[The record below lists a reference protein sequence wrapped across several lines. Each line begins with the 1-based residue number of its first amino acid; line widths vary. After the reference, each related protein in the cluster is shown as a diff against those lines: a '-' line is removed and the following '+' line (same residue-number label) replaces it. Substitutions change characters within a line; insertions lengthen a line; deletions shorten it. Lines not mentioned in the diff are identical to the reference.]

1 LPIGSH
7 FHQTIFAAIPMDKI
21 STKRLDEIIPGFKHS
36 RVMVLGDLMLDH
48 FIWGRVSRI
57 SPEAPVPVVR
67 VHKETQRLGGAANVA
82 HNIRALG
89 AVPVLVG
96 LVGDDE
102 HGRTLLGTIQ
112 DLDIAT
118 DWIVVDPE
126 RMTTMKTRVVAHSQQ
141 VVRADWEDT
150 ADVSG
155 GAFETLIDRVT
166 DQIDG
171 VQALIISDYGKG
183 VITVDVLCQILE
195 LARKREV
202 FVAVD
207 PKESH
212 FDLYRG
218 VSLIT
223 PNQREAGQAYGKPI
237 IDEASLQ
244 EAGRGMLERLE
255 LEALLITRGEEGMT
269 LFESDG
275 SLTHFPTMA
284 RQVYDVTGAG
294 DTVVGSFVVART
306 AGASLR
312 EAALISN
319 HAAGIAVGGV
329 GTTAVTFDELTEDLR
344 RFTED

>member
-1 LPIGSH
+1 MEK
-7 FHQTIFAAIPMDKI
+7 IPK
-21 STKRLDEIIPGFKHS
+21 KRLQEILPGFKDS

-48 FIWGRVSRI
+48 FIWGAVNRI

-82 HNIRALG
+82 HNIRMLG
-89 AVPVLVG
+89 AMPVLIG
-96 LVGDDE
+96 LVGEDD
-102 HGRTLLGTIQ
+102 HGKILLGAIR

-118 DWIVVDPE
+118 DWIVTDAG

-150 ADVSG
+150 RDACGKVLQEIMERIEG
-155 GAFETLIDRVT
+155 EIDN
-166 DQIDG
+166 

-183 VITVDVLCQILE
+183 VITTEVLGQVLE
-195 LARKREV
+195 MAKKKGT

-212 FDLYRG
+212 FDLYKG

-223 PNQREAGQAYGKPI
+223 PNQKEAGQAFAKPI
-237 IDEASLQ
+237 FDMASL
-244 EAGRGMLERLE
+244 EEVGRGMLEKLRLQ
-255 LEALLITRGEEGMT
+255 ALLITRGEDGMS

-294 DTVVGSFVVART
+294 DTVVGSFAVART
-306 AGASLR
+306 AGASLK

-329 GTTAVTFDELTEDLR
+329 GTTAVSFQELAEDLN